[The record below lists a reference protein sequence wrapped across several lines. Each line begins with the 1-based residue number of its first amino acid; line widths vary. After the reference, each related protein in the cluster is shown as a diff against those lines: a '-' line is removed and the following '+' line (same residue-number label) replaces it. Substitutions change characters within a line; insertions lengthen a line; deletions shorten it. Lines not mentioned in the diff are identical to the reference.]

1 MLIQEHADERQQQIE
16 AWRAG
21 RWQANGQIHTGPVYL
36 DAEGQ
41 LHVLAL
47 AAPTDLDAA
56 HVDAALAAKPEVIL
70 VGTGARQQ
78 FLHPSLAAR
87 AAAAGVGVECM
98 NTEAAC
104 RTSLLLHSEGR
115 RVWAWLW

>member
-78 FLHPSLAAR
+78 FDG
-87 AAAAGVGVECM
+87 AAANGTDSQNADSDWLHDCSLCM
-98 NTEAAC
+98 ML
-104 RTSLLLHSEGR
+104 RSEGR
-115 RVWAWLW
+115 VSEAVDGHIL